1 MSKWNKA
8 KEVAGKLA
16 RGVAAGAS
24 AIAAGISKSG
34 GGGSD
39 NKKWGVTFYYHGH
52 VRILEVV
59 LGMFLYVLS
68 TLSFLGIV
76 DIGITVIDTFAPF
89 LVVAGVLI
97 TIGLDKAITRT
108 ITIVEIASAAI
119 AIILPLLPMIAP
131 MFNIKLPELDKTS
144 SLLLLLGGF
153 GALTVV
159 ASQD

>member
-1 MSKWNKA
+1 M
-8 KEVAGKLA
+8 
-16 RGVAAGAS
+16 
-24 AIAAGISKSG
+24 
-34 GGGSD
+34 
-39 NKKWGVTFYYHGH
+39 
-52 VRILEVV
+52 
-59 LGMFLYVLS
+59 YVLS
-68 TLSFLGIV
+68 TLSFLGIA
-76 DIGITVIDTFAPF
+76 DIRITVIDTFAPF